1 MELVMIYFCRLL
13 KKIDVAAM
21 KFTVYFMG
29 FEKKEDIPTDEKART
44 EWVFSKKATLELTQ

>member
-1 MELVMIYFCRLL
+1 MIYFCRLL